1 MHIIYMQNGTAAD
14 AASRISQLFAEMLAA
29 PDEDDID
36 SFLTSDDNEDEL
48 ETNKLNVEN
57 TD

>member
-1 MHIIYMQNGTAAD
+1 MQNGTAAD

-29 PDEDDID
+29 PDEDDND
-36 SFLTSDDNEDEL
+36 PFLSSDDNEDEL